1 VEATGN
7 HSMNKNGELG
17 TLELFAGVQI
27 VKFVVPLLFLPS

>member
-1 VEATGN
+1 
-7 HSMNKNGELG
+7 MNKNGELG